1 MNPVKDRVDAWAGLL
16 RRLGRR
22 VTATRLAVYEAL
34 IQATNHPTADEI
46 YRRVR
51 QRLPSI
57 SRATV
62 YNTLETLVA
71 DREAG
76 VLLEDSSGP
85 ARFDGARERHHHFVC
100 RRCGRIEDV
109 RARELDR
116 LPAPRGVGRVD
127 SHSVTF
133 RGVCRRCD
141 PALRR

>member
-1 MNPVKDRVDAWAGLL
+1 MVPVKARVNAWTARL
-16 RRLGRR
+16 RQQGRR
-22 VTATRLAVYEAL
+22 VTAARLAVFEAL
-34 IQATNHPTADEI
+34 IQARRHPTADEI
-46 YRRVR
+46 YRQVR

-62 YNTLETLVA
+62 YNTLDTLVE

-76 VLLEDSSGP
+76 VLLEESSGP
-85 ARFDGARERHHHFVC
+85 ARFDGKRERHDHFVC
-100 RRCGRIEDV
+100 RRCGRIEDLH
-109 RARELDR
+109 APALDR

-141 PALRR
+141 TTLRR